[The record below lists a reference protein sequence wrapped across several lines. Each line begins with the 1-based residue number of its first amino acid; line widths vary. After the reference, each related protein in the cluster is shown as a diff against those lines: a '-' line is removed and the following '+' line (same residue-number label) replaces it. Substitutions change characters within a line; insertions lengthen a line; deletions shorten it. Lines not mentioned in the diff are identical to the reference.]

1 MRHICV
7 ACISIDSVMTVEK
20 KNDHQGYFEEY
31 KLKIKKKS
39 KFIDNKL
46 ELDFDSDSEKLKFFT
61 FSNAFSL
68 YLV

>member
-1 MRHICV
+1 M
-7 ACISIDSVMTVEK
+7 
-20 KNDHQGYFEEY
+20 
-31 KLKIKKKS
+31 S

-68 YLV
+68 YLVQRPFPVQRLYPGGNFYMPSSGFEPVI